1 MLRLSLVFL
10 LLLASTAAPLDAPL
24 DAPRDALRDAQLH
37 EESLALAWLEG
48 DARQRALLESAERD
62 GYHYRRL
69 TDTNVRTIMR
79 GDECAGADPEPDQG
93 RTHAG
98 DDPR

>member
-10 LLLASTAAPLDAPL
+10 LLIASTAAP
-24 DAPRDALRDAQLH
+24 RD
-37 EESLALAWLEG
+37 EESEALAWLEG

-62 GYHYRRL
+62 WYHYRRL
-69 TDTNVRTIMR
+69 TDTNVRTILPD
-79 GDECAGADPEPDQG
+79 DECAGAGPEQDQG